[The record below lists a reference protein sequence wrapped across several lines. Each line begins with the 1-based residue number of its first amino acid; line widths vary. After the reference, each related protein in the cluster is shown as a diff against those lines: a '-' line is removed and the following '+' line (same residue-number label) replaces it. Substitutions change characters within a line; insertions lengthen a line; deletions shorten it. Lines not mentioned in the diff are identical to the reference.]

1 MRAWIRHLVVQV
13 LAVVVTIWLVS
24 HSVFIFDTG
33 YRTSLRALWE
43 AKHGPANYTR
53 VLTPGKM
60 VEVASGKKR
69 DFLEGHNKARGTTRP
84 WAAVEE
90 VLENALVGMFERTD
104 PMKAWELKKLGSTA
118 WQSVGKL
125 LRRFGRGD
133 EPSPAVSEQTKVLIY
148 NRIPKSGSSLL
159 LELLYTLGG
168 RLGYLVVRGKY
179 HSYRHFTRNDRA
191 GLGHFLEQAGT
202 RARTVYVQH
211 QHYVNFTQPP
221 HRLPQPLY
229 INMMRDPV
237 DHLLSSY
244 FYKRTVILQHRNPIT
259 FTKEER
265 EIMEQPFEQCVVERR
280 LECVYYGYTVH
291 TNKTE
296 QLEFRKT
303 WSPLYLYPSDVLL
316 YFCGHDPECT
326 ELGNRAA
333 LQKAKENVDRH
344 FEVVGVLEHL
354 QESLSVLEYKLPD
367 FFEGASEWHQSTDQA
382 VRNKN
387 SVKAAGISEEV
398 RAALKSRLAP
408 EYDLYEHVRQRLLA
422 QYEKLPDHL

>member
-1 MRAWIRHLVVQV
+1 MRTWARQLGVQV
-13 LAVVVTIWLVS
+13 LAVVVTIWLLS
-24 HSVFIFDTG
+24 HSVFILDTG
-33 YRTSLRALWE
+33 YRSSLRALW
-43 AKHGPANYTR
+43 KVQHGAANYTR
-53 VLTPGKM
+53 VLTPQKM
-60 VEVASGKKR
+60 VEVAAMRKR
-69 DFLEGHNKARGTTRP
+69 DFLEGHNKARGTSRP

-90 VLENALVGMFERTD
+90 VLETALQGMFERTD
-104 PMKAWELKKLGSTA
+104 PMKAWELKKLGSNA
-118 WQSVGKL
+118 WQSVGKQ
-125 LRRFGRGD
+125 LRGFGRSGDPNPAVD
-133 EPSPAVSEQTKVLIY
+133 EPTKVLVY

-159 LELLYTLGG
+159 LELLYSLGEK
-168 RLGYLVVRGKY
+168 LGYLVLRGKY

-244 FYKRTVILQHRNPIT
+244 FYKRTVILQHRSPSS
-259 FTKEER
+259 FSKEER
-265 EIMEQPFEQCVVERR
+265 QIMEQPFEQCVVERR

-296 QLEFRKT
+296 QLEFRKS
-303 WSPLYLYPSDVLL
+303 WSPLYLFPSDVLL

-333 LQKAKENVDRH
+333 VQKAKENVDRH

-354 QESLSVLEYKLPD
+354 EESLAVLENRLPA
-367 FFEGASEWHQSTDQA
+367 FFKGAVQWHQNIDQGT
-382 VRNKN
+382 RNKN
-387 SVKAAGISEEV
+387 SVKATSISDEV
-398 RAALKSRLAP
+398 NIFP
-408 EYDLYEHVRQRLLA
+408 ELMRFDEFRFPA
-422 QYEKLPDHL
+422 